1 MSRRIGLLTFH
12 SAFANEGAILQAT
25 ALFTALQKRFPKDLV
40 EIVDYRPPFYEGF
53 YWQYL
58 LHSTKSPITVLR
70 RATRVRHLRRFLSRT
85 ANVSRRK
92 LITDNYE
99 ECVAWLNGAYD
110 AIVVGSDEIWKIE
123 FGVTLPNIYWL
134 SDRLECRKAAYAAS
148 ANKLRYRELS
158 PDDRDWIKR
167 QLRTFGFVGVRDNHT
182 LDMVRDVGGLD
193 SSRFAKVPDPTFFMY
208 QTTNADARVKHVLTR
223 RGIDLSRP
231 VLGITF
237 VFPNINRELLKHFKD
252 QGYQTVGLT
261 QDNPDVDVNLVGY
274 LGPLEWSL
282 VYRYF
287 SLCLTNLF
295 HGTIFC
301 LQAAVPFLSF
311 DYSSAL
317 NGEYETKLKCL
328 LDEFQLGDRY
338 VAAEGVDISIEH
350 LASMSSKVLRTHDAS
365 AIRRSVEQTQQ
376 RAEAGLDRVSASIT
390 NP

>member
-12 SAFANEGAILQAT
+12 SAFNEGAVLQAT
-25 ALFTALQKRFPKDLV
+25 ALFTALQKRFPNDRV
-40 EIVDYRPPFYEGF
+40 EFIDYRPPYYEKSYWYYLFY
-53 YWQYL
+53 
-58 LHSTKSPITVLR
+58 STKSPLTVLR
-70 RATRVRHLRRFLSRT
+70 RATRVRRIWRFLLSNS
-85 ANVSRRK
+85 NVSRRK
-92 LITDNYE
+92 LITDDYE
-99 ECVAWLNGAYD
+99 KCVAWLNGAYD
-110 AIVVGSDEIWKIE
+110 AIVVGSDEIWKTE

-134 SDRLECRKAAYAAS
+134 SERLECRKAAYAAS

-158 PDDRDWIKR
+158 ADDRDWMKR
-167 QLRTFGFVGVRDNHT
+167 QLQTFGFVGVRDNHT
-182 LDMVRDVGGLD
+182 LAMVRDVGGVD
-193 SSRFAKVPDPTFFMY
+193 SSRLAKVPDPTFFMY
-208 QTTNADARVKHVLTR
+208 QPTNADERVKQVLEEE
-223 RGIDLSRP
+223 GIDLSRP
-231 VLGITF
+231 ILGITF

-261 QDNPDVDVNLVGY
+261 QDNPDVDLNLVGR
-274 LGPLEWSL
+274 LSPLEWSL

-328 LDEFQLGDRY
+328 LDEFQLADRY
-338 VAAEGVDISIEH
+338 VAAEDVDISSEQV
-350 LASMSSKVLRTHDAS
+350 LSMSSTVLRTHDAS

-376 RAEAGLDRVSASIT
+376 RAEAGLDRVSASLT
-390 NP
+390 A